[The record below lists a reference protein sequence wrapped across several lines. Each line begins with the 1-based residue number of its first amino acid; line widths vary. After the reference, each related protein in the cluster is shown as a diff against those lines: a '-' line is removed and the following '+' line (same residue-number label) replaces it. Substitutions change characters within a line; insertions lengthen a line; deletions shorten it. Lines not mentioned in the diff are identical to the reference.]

1 MKALPRERL
10 AKRVADLFELPRDIV
25 LDLPKVTFIGNLQV
39 FVENH
44 QGIIEY
50 QPERV
55 RINTTRGELQVTGR
69 NLAIGSIGR
78 DEIVIEGRIK
88 DLIFTDWSGD

>member
-1 MKALPRERL
+1 MRALSRDRL

-25 LDLPKVTFIGNLQV
+25 LDLPKLTLIGNLQI

-50 QPERV
+50 RPDRV
-55 RINTTRGELQVTGR
+55 RVNTTRGELEITGR
-69 NLAIGSIGR
+69 TLAIGSIGR
-78 DEIVIEGRIK
+78 DEIVVEGRIQG
-88 DLIFTDWSGD
+88 ISFRDWGGE